1 MTKRIFCK
9 QAYILDEIR
18 LNMSYDKMTY
28 KQAVRAAVRAA
39 VRDFNSRDWTKECDG
54 KEVYADVY
62 GNLSCGIYT
71 MNRDWCIEVKC
82 DDN

>member
-9 QAYILDEIR
+9 QAYVLNEIR
-18 LNMSYDKMTY
+18 LNMSYNKMSY
-28 KQAVRAAVRAA
+28 SKAVREA
-39 VRDFNSRDWTKECDG
+39 VRDFNSHNWTKECDG

-62 GNLSCGIYT
+62 GNLSCGIYA

>member
-1 MTKRIFCK
+1 MTKLIFCK

-28 KQAVRAAVRAA
+28 KQAVRAAVR
-39 VRDFNSRDWTKECDG
+39 DFNSRNWTKECDG

-71 MNRDWCIEVKC
+71 VHRCWCVEVRC
-82 DDN
+82 DD